1 MDVRPRDFGKS
12 TFSLR
17 IKPMLTRD
25 EAQQLVKKLLQYSTF
40 PDCQVTIT
48 ASEQAYTRFA
58 NNGITTASFNLRNS
72 VSIVSTRDGRTGSYG
87 VNDMDDA
94 SLRTAVKKSEEL
106 AAIAPPDPEQLPS
119 LAAQQYA
126 ETHDYDEATAVA
138 RSPQMIPHVK
148 TIIDTSIRQKLVA
161 AGLIE
166 RTHRT
171 IVVANN
177 KGLFGYHRS
186 ADSQLTTTIR
196 MADGS
201 SSGWAGQPS
210 TKLSEIDSAR
220 LAATASEKCLRWK
233 NPHKLDPGNYTVLM
247 EPTAAGDLVRLM
259 AGAFSA
265 RETEEGRSFL
275 SKRGGGNYLG
285 EKLFPEFVTLR
296 TDPFD
301 GRQPALPW
309 TGDLLPT
316 RAISWIDKGVIAYLA
331 YDRYWANKTGKAATP
346 TTGGRGGGGFGF
358 GGAGSLILEG
368 GTSSLDDLFRS
379 VDRGLLI
386 THFWYIRGVNPQ
398 TLQQTGLTRDGVFLI
413 ENGKIAAPVM
423 NFRFLESPVRLLKN
437 TRMLGPAMR
446 VRGLEGGM
454 MIAPALV
461 ATDFPLPSISDA
473 I

>member
-1 MDVRPRDFGKS
+1 
-12 TFSLR
+12 L
-17 IKPMLTRD
+17 
-25 EAQQLVKKLLQYSTF
+25 
-40 PDCQVTIT
+40 
-48 ASEQAYTRFA
+48 
-58 NNGITTASFNLRNS
+58 NLRNT

-87 VNDMDDA
+87 VNDLDDT
-94 SLRTAVKKSEEL
+94 SLRAAVLKSEEL
-106 AAIAPPDPEQLPS
+106 AAIAPPDPERMPS
-119 LAAQQYA
+119 LGA
-126 ETHDYDEATAVA
+126 ETYTDTRDYDEVTAVA
-138 RSPQMIPHVK
+138 RAPQMIPHVK
-148 TIIDTSIRQKLVA
+148 TIIDASMKQKLVA

-166 RTHRT
+166 RSYR
-171 IVVANN
+171 VNAVAN
-177 KGLFGYHRS
+177 KAGLFGYHRS

-220 LAATASEKCLRWK
+220 LAATASEKCQRWR
-233 NPHKLDPGNYTVLM
+233 NPQKLDPGNYTVLM

-265 RETEEGRSFL
+265 RETEEGRTFL
-275 SKRGGGNYLG
+275 SKRGGGNLLG
-285 EKLFPEFVTLR
+285 EKVFPEFVTLR

-301 GRQPALPW
+301 GRQPSLPW

-316 RAISWIDKGVIAYLA
+316 RAIAWVDKGVIANLA
-331 YDRYWANKTGKAATP
+331 YDRYWANKTGKPATP
-346 TTGGRGGGGFGF
+346 FTGGRGGGGGGF
-358 GGAGSLILEG
+358 GGGGGGSLILEG
-368 GTSSLDDLFRS
+368 GKSSMDDLIAS

-386 THFWYIRGVNPQ
+386 THFWYIRGVNQQ

-413 ENGKIAAPVM
+413 EKGKITTPVM

>member
-1 MDVRPRDFGKS
+1 
-12 TFSLR
+12 
-17 IKPMLTRD
+17 MLTRD
-25 EAQQLVKKLLQYSTF
+25 EAQQLAQKLLGYSTF
-40 PDCQVTIT
+40 PECQVTIT

-58 NNGITTASFNLRNS
+58 NNGITTASLNLRNT
-72 VSIVSTRDGRTGSYG
+72 VSIAATRDGRTGSYG
-87 VNDMDDA
+87 VNDLDDA
-94 SLRTAVKKSEEL
+94 SLRTAVKKAEEL
-106 AAIAPPDPEQLPS
+106 AAISPPDPERQPS
-119 LAAQQYA
+119 LSAQQYV
-126 ETHDYDEATAVA
+126 ETHDYDEPTASA
-138 RSPQMIPHVK
+138 RAPQMIPHVK
-148 TIIDTSIRQKLVA
+148 NIIDSALKQKLVA

-166 RTHRT
+166 RSHRVT
-171 IVVANN
+171 AVGN
-177 KGLFGYHRS
+177 KAGLFGYHRA

-210 TKLSEIDSAR
+210 TKLSGIDSNR
-220 LAATASEKCLRWK
+220 LAATASEQCLRWR
-233 NPHKLDPGNYTVLM
+233 NPQKLDPGNYTVVM

-265 RETEEGRSFL
+265 RETEEGRTFL
-275 SKRGGGNYLG
+275 SKRGGGTLLG
-285 EKLFPEFVTLR
+285 EKVFPEFVTLR

-309 TGDLLPT
+309 TSDLLPT
-316 RAISWIDKGVIAYLA
+316 RAISWVEKGVITNLA
-331 YDRYWANKTGKAATP
+331 YDRYWANKTGKPATP
-346 TTGGRGGGGFGF
+346 GTGGRGAGGGGFAGF
-358 GGAGSLILEG
+358 GGFGVSSLILEG
-368 GTSSLDDLFRS
+368 GNSSMDELIAS
-379 VDRGLLI
+379 VDRGLLM
-386 THFWYIRGVNPQ
+386 THFWYIRGVNQQ

-413 ENGKIAAPVM
+413 EKGKVTTPVM

-437 TRMLGPAMR
+437 TKMLGRAMR